1 MELPV
6 NRFKAAL
13 KAGRQQIGI
22 WNTLG
27 GNTVPELLAGAGF
40 DWMVIDTEHSPV
52 ELVDILPALQAAAAY
67 PHTATVV
74 RPAANDTVLIKR
86 ALDLGAQTL
95 MLPYV
100 QSANEARAA
109 VSAMRYAPEGVRGMA
124 GTTRASRYGAV
135 KDYALRAS
143 EDLCLIVQVETRTA
157 LHQLEEIA
165 GVDGVD
171 AVFIGPADLAASLGH
186 RGQLG
191 HPDVIA
197 AVEDAIRR
205 SVAVGCPVGIL
216 TLDRAFARRCIA
228 LGTTFTAVGLDLAL
242 LAGAARGLAAEFR
255 ESV

>member
-22 WNTLG
+22 WNTIG

-67 PHTATVV
+67 PETATVV

-109 VSAMRYAPEGVRGMA
+109 VSAIRYAPEGVRGMA

-143 EDLCLIVQVETRTA
+143 EELCLIVQVETRTA
-157 LHQLEEIA
+157 LDQLEEIA

-186 RGQLG
+186 RGQLS
-191 HPDVIA
+191 HPDVIS
-197 AVEDAIRR
+197 AVEDAVRR
-205 SVAVGCPVGIL
+205 CVAVGCPVGIL

-255 ESV
+255 GGI